1 MPRQKF
7 TDLWI
12 SSRPAPARGRIDYSD
27 AICPGL
33 QLRVTSTGLK
43 TFSLIFRHGH
53 MQRHTLGRYPRLGLA
68 EARRQAMRLMR
79 EVAETEKTGKGSLL
93 TFAEMVDSYV
103 DLYLKR
109 NIRSWA
115 NTRAILQQESL
126 ADFRKRRASSIT
138 KKDVVAILDLLV
150 ERGTPHA
157 AVNLLGKLRAMFNW
171 AVGRD
176 MLVANPC
183 TGIKPPTKT
192 TQRDRVLTDVEIA
205 AVWNAC
211 DKAPQPFGA
220 MVRMLM
226 LTGARRNEIANMR
239 RSELVG
245 DIWTLPAERSKSGR
259 ANALPLPPTAIAI
272 LTSLPD
278 HGVNSYIFSTT
289 GGEKAASN
297 FAKNKRAL
305 DEASGTSG
313 WTLHDLRRTARTKLS
328 EIGVDRDTARRIIG
342 HAGDALDET
351 YDRASHESAK
361 RAALAH
367 LAGHIGGIVDQAS
380 NDRLI

>member
-33 QLRVTSTGLK
+33 QLRVTSRGVK

-53 MQRHTLGRYPRLGLA
+53 MQRHTLGRYPLLGLA

-183 TGIKPPTKT
+183 LGIKPPAKT
-192 TQRDRVLTDVEIA
+192 TQRDRVLTDAEIA

-211 DKAPQPFGA
+211 DKVAQPFGV

-226 LTGARRNEIANMR
+226 LTGARRNEVAQMR

-245 DIWTLPAERSKSGR
+245 DIWTLPAQRSKSGR
-259 ANALPLPPTAIAI
+259 QNALPLPPTAMAI
-272 LTSLPD
+272 LASLPD
-278 HGVNSYIFSTT
+278 HGADSYVFSTT
-289 GGEKAASN
+289 GGERPASN
-297 FAKNKRAL
+297 FAKNKSAL
-305 DEASGTSG
+305 DTASGRSG
-313 WTLHDLRRTARTKLS
+313 WTLHDLRRTARTKMS
-328 EIGVDRDTARRIIG
+328 EIGVDRETARRIIG
-342 HAGDALDET
+342 HAGDALDQT
-351 YDRASHESAK
+351 YDRATHEPAK
-361 RAALAH
+361 RDALARLSAH
-367 LAGHIGGIVDQAS
+367 LLDLTS
-380 NDRLI
+380 NFTTAD